1 MKKKFMK
8 RITGLLLVFIL
19 ILSFNNCSESDLLD
33 KYPQDAVNVSNY
45 FVDASSA
52 SGAVAAIFSNWNKR
66 YTMYQRWM
74 LKYLDIMTD
83 DAYTRIKDTRALV
96 NNYTY
101 EEYHTTGDAFKDW
114 WIYIFRSV
122 NDANF
127 CIEYIPTSTDDKFTE
142 EQRNQYVAAA
152 RFMRAFSYIYLTSLY
167 GDVPLHK
174 EFVSNIENGY
184 KARTPVDEVYDLI
197 IEDLIFA
204 KENLPKQWP
213 TEEYGFPT
221 KAAGAGY
228 LARAYLYDKDFV
240 NAEIAAKEAIE
251 IADASGYELMDDYE
265 YMMSETSQPNK
276 EFIFTLN
283 FKSSDDWSKNGNMFE
298 GMVERLPRGGDTP
311 NGPTLAPVIYAVMGG
326 DGWGYVMPTRDL
338 YDEFEPGDPRREY
351 SMWVPGDFYGIHHGE
366 TTDYTNPVTGDSYTY
381 HDGDTIF
388 YQAGWS
394 PSHMSTRKVV
404 SSIEGL
410 STVQASGYDI
420 PLLRYAELLL
430 FYAEALIENNKISEG
445 MAQINKVRARP
456 SVNMPAVSATG
467 KEDAT
472 AKLRHERRIELNLEG
487 IRIFDMRR
495 WGIVEEELGAGANS
509 NKVLVRYGDDTM
521 YKGTECQ
528 FPQDLLMP
536 IPVSE
541 LDVNDLLVQNPGY

>member
-1 MKKKFMK
+1 MKKNFIKK
-8 RITGLLLVFIL
+8 ITGLVILLML
-19 ILSFNNCSESDLLD
+19 ILTFNNCNESDLLN

-52 SGAVAAIFSNWNKR
+52 SGAVAAIFTNWNKR

-101 EEYHTTGDAFKDW
+101 EEYHTTSDAFKDW

-127 CIEYIPTSTDDKFTE
+127 CIQYIPTSTDDTFTE
-142 EQRNQYVAAA
+142 EQRNQYIAAA

-174 EFVSNIENGY
+174 EFVRNIEDGY
-184 KARTPVDEVYDLI
+184 KARTSVEEVYDLI

-204 KENLPKQWP
+204 KENLPEQWP
-213 TEEYGFPT
+213 AAEYGFPT

-228 LARAYLYDKDFV
+228 LARAYLYDKDYA
-240 NAEIAAKEAIE
+240 NAEIAAREAIQ
-251 IADASGYELMDDYE
+251 IANASGYELMDDYE
-265 YMMSETSQPNK
+265 YMMAQESQPNK

-283 FKSSDDWSKNGNMFE
+283 FKDNDDWSKNGNIFE

-338 YDEFEPGDPRREY
+338 YDEFEPGDPRRGY

-366 TTDYTNPVTGDSYTY
+366 TTDYTNPITGDSYTY
-381 HDGDTIF
+381 NDGDTIY

-394 PSHMSTRKVV
+394 PSHMNTRKVIA
-404 SSIEGL
+404 SIEGL
-410 STVQASGYDI
+410 STTQASGYDI

-430 FYAEALIENNKISEG
+430 FYAEALIENEKIPEG
-445 MAQINKVRARP
+445 MAQINLVRARP
-456 SVNMPAVSATG
+456 SVDMAPVSASD
-467 KEDAT
+467 KADAT
-472 AKLRHERRIELNLEG
+472 AKLRHERRVELNLEG
-487 IRIFDMRR
+487 IRLFDLRR
-495 WGIVEEELGAGANS
+495 WGIVEEELGAGPNS

-521 YKGTECQ
+521 YKGTECE

-536 IPVSE
+536 IPVGE